1 MFIINR
7 IYRIIRIKCIHLFLY
22 ACLFHN
28 FIYGQSSV
36 KPAIIKGLS
45 FVAPHKPFETNP
57 FIPIKNINADW
68 IAVIPYAFTR
78 TDEPIVHYD
87 HNEKDRKWWGEGRKG
102 IEETIKQAQLHGLK
116 IMLKPQIWCR
126 GGWIGSL
133 DFEKKSD
140 WEKWEKSY
148 EEYILPFADLAEEK
162 CLDILCI
169 GTEIKQSA
177 IKRPEFWNHLI
188 HKIRS
193 RYSGMITYAANW
205 DEYDQIRFWS
215 KLDYVGIDAYFPL
228 SDKITP
234 EMTDLMD
241 PLEEILS
248 TIGKF
253 SKQLKKKILFT
264 EYGYLSVDGCA
275 GKTWEL
281 ESNLTSLNYN
291 PTAQAN
297 AIQTLL
303 ECCSKKDFWAGGF
316 IWKWY
321 PETHTMRRGL
331 EKDHSP
337 QGKLAEEVLKICYG
351 KM

>member
-1 MFIINR
+1 MKKYIFIFSFSL
-7 IYRIIRIKCIHLFLY
+7 LFLNQLT
-22 ACLFHN
+22 A
-28 FIYGQSSV
+28 QAAAKS
-36 KPAIIKGLS
+36 PIIKGLS
-45 FVAPHKPFETNP
+45 FVAPHKPFDTNP
-57 FIPIKNINADW
+57 FIPVKNVNADW

-78 TDEPIVHYD
+78 KGEALVHYD
-87 HNEKDRKWWGEGRKG
+87 HKDKDRRWWGEGRQG
-102 IEETIKQAQLHGLK
+102 IEETIKQAQQHGLK
-116 IMLKPQIWCR
+116 IMLKPQVWCG

-133 DFEKKSD
+133 DFDKKAD

-148 EEYILPFADLAEEK
+148 EDYILPFAELAEEK
-162 CLDILCI
+162 CIDILCI

-177 IKRPEFWNHLI
+177 IKRPQFWNLLI

-193 RYSGMITYAANW
+193 RYAGLITYAANW
-205 DEYDQIRFWS
+205 DEYHELKFWP
-215 KLDYVGIDAYFPL
+215 KLDYIGIDAYFPL
-228 SDKITP
+228 SDKTTP
-234 EMTDLMD
+234 EMEDLMF
-241 PLEEILS
+241 PLEQVLT
-248 TIGKF
+248 TIENF
-253 SKQLKKKILFT
+253 SKLHKKKILFT

-281 ESNLTSLNYN
+281 ESNLQSLNYN

-303 ECCSKKDFWAGGF
+303 ECCSKKGFWAGGF

-331 EKDHSP
+331 EKDHTP
-337 QGKLAEEVLKICYG
+337 QGKLAEVVLKNCYG

>member
-1 MFIINR
+1 MKKIIFIFF
-7 IYRIIRIKCIHLFLY
+7 YSLFFLSQLY
-22 ACLFHN
+22 A
-28 FIYGQSSV
+28 QSGLKS
-36 KPAIIKGLS
+36 PIIKGLS
-45 FVAPHKPFETNP
+45 FVAPPKPFETNP
-57 FIPIKNINADW
+57 FIPVKNVNADW

-78 TDEPIVHYD
+78 AGEPIVHYD
-87 HNEKDRKWWGEGRKG
+87 HFNKNGKWWGEGRQG
-102 IEETIKQAQLHGLK
+102 IEETIQQAQLHGLK
-116 IMLKPQIWCR
+116 IMLKPQVWCGR
-126 GGWIGSL
+126 GWIGSL
-133 DFEKKSD
+133 EFENKTD

-148 EEYILPFADLAEEK
+148 EDYILPFAELAEQK
-162 CLDILCI
+162 CIEILCI

-177 IKRPEFWNHLI
+177 IHRPFFWNHLI

-205 DEYDQIRFWS
+205 DEYNQIKFWS

-228 SDKITP
+228 SEKTTP
-234 EMTDLMD
+234 EVLDLMN
-241 PLEEILS
+241 PLEQVLTGIE
-248 TIGKF
+248 KF
-253 SKQLKKKILFT
+253 SKQHKKKILFT

-281 ESNLTSLNYN
+281 ESNLSSLKYN

-321 PETHTMRRGL
+321 PETHTMKRGL
-331 EKDHSP
+331 EKDHTP

-351 KM
+351 KMR